1 MQFLLK
7 SSLALLT
14 FITGISFLIHDM
26 HIDRMAVVAVGAPVA
41 IASYGVVD
49 NLLKKSDH
57 THIDRAAFP
66 KHASSFSRTP
76 LPKMQPRD
84 DSRRYIQNKKV
95 LVTGGGEM
103 NSLWP
108 SV

>member
-1 MQFLLK
+1 MQSLLK
-7 SSLALLT
+7 PALALFTLVA
-14 FITGISFLIHDM
+14 GIGFLVHDM
-26 HIDRMAVVAVGAPVA
+26 HIDRMTIVAVGAPAA
-41 IASYGVVD
+41 IATYGVID

-57 THIDRAAFP
+57 THVDRAAFP
-66 KHASSFSRTP
+66 KQPSSMSRTP

-84 DSRRYIQNKKV
+84 DGRRYIQNKKV